1 MAPAAE
7 SGEAFADLPPAAQQ
21 PMAGPCGVLRSR
33 QEVGAALDRIVEYF
47 RVQEPSHPAP
57 IFLSRIQRMLGVGFE
72 EVMAELYPEAASL
85 VAQLSRPQ
93 SSK

>member
-1 MAPAAE
+1 
-7 SGEAFADLPPAAQQ
+7 
-21 PMAGPCGVLRSR
+21 MAGPGGVLRSR

-47 RVQEPSHPAP
+47 RVHEPSHPAP
-57 IFLSRIQRMLGVGFE
+57 IFLSRIQRMLGAGFE